1 MNKVTHSFRPPF
13 SSCKSVIN
21 ISLIFFTA
29 VEIYFLLTKKTIAR
43 GEKETF
49 PGKFGKT
56 MKKEKERR
64 IYMRKTA

>member
-1 MNKVTHSFRPPF
+1 M
-13 SSCKSVIN
+13 
-21 ISLIFFTA
+21 LFTA

-49 PGKFGKT
+49 PGKFGTT
-56 MKKEKERR
+56 MKEGKERS